1 MFSNQDLKTVLSKNV
16 AKYRIAKNLTKEEL
30 SLALGFENSYISKLE
45 KCKMNITL
53 VRLEKIAKYFEI
65 EAYKLLK

>member
-1 MFSNQDLKTVLSKNV
+1 MNQDLK
-16 AKYRIAKNLTKEEL
+16 TKEEL

-53 VRLEKIAKYFEI
+53 NRLEKIAKYFEI

>member
-1 MFSNQDLKTVLSKNV
+1 MTQGLKTVLSKNV
-16 AKYRIAKNLTKEEL
+16 EKYRTLKNLTKEEL

-53 VRLEKIAKYFEI
+53 NRLEKIAKYFEI